1 MADLPRL
8 PGIPSITPVKDQTI
22 ANILTP
28 MRESIQ
34 ILSTAI
40 YGGMFPNGQTVTGGG
55 NSAFIGGVGV
65 TTVSTYDPYTDYT
78 PPPAPTNFLAS
89 GALLTVILDWDKPT
103 YANHAYTEVWR
114 ASVNALGAATLIGST
129 TAAVYSDTVG
139 NGSTYYYWIRHL
151 SKANVTGPYNASA
164 GTAGKTAPDPAYLL
178 SVLSGSLTTSQL
190 ATDLNTRIKLID
202 APSTTVGSVNARIN
216 VVQSQV
222 NDLLNIPAYSSGATY
237 TTGQQVTYN
246 GGLYVAKSS
255 TTGHAPTDTTYWTKL
270 GDYTSLGDA
279 VAANTTAIANLGTDL
294 GTEVTNRSTLA
305 SQLRGNYTGT
315 DITLISSGLIY
326 EERQARSSAVSAI
339 ATDVSTLSASLNT
352 KSTVYAQTTAPAT
365 ANIGDLWMDLNYS
378 YVPDYYSA
386 DYSIKSNRLYRWN
399 GTAWIEALDYG
410 FADTFATINIEKIA
424 RVTADNAMATQ
435 ITTLFANANT
445 NAAAISTESTTRA
458 NADSSLATQITTLTS
473 RLGPSGDVGSAIIQ
487 SQSTATTGVVN
498 AATAQTTADA
508 KVKTFFQGT
517 APTASTIGDIWVD
530 SANSN
535 LIKRW
540 SGSAWAAADD
550 LRIGATATTVST
562 LSTTVAGHTTSIS
575 TNTTS
580 INGLRGSYSVKIDN
594 NGVMTGF
601 GLTSDIVDGGA
612 ITSKFLISANQFAV
626 IAPGA
631 TAGDPSSVPFAVLTT
646 AQTINGVAFE
656 AGVYIDGASIVDG
669 TIKNAK
675 IGSGAIDDTKISD
688 MSAAKIK
695 VGFLSPDRIDANS
708 ITADKI
714 GTGTLSAST
723 NIYVGGTNTN
733 APLVLTGGG
742 EIISN
747 GSNGDKARFYSGNV
761 EIYKNVPNVGSVVY
775 KALSRAEFGVA
786 DNSTVVTIPGYFKSQ
801 PKVIVSPSNI
811 SLFKASYSG
820 QDQSLQCAAN
830 NIAETSAGSM
840 VWQFTPVATLSLA
853 ANTGSTV
860 VNQASGNQTSSWYS
874 SEYVTP
880 SNTATI
886 TPSVTLTSN
895 RGNGSSNYYYRSVRW
910 RVEYWNGSSWVVDPT
925 WTTSDIGASTTNSVT
940 TTKTFSFPSS
950 TAWRFRIYCEAYD
963 TNGTVFGSTAYEYAT
978 DTVTRADTVY
988 FATYTGNT
996 PSGSYA
1002 PSYSVP
1008 SGWTV
1013 TSVAWT
1019 YHYTFEM
1026 RGGDGATGGLA
1037 TLAMPGTNISA
1048 SHVYVGGYGAGYYG
1062 ELKSGTNVLGTVTNS
1077 SLAFG
1082 VSVSAGTGAYSYVYM
1097 LDNKAVITRR
1107 RPIANSTTANNNYQ
1121 FNSYAY
1127 ALTSAQVLAS
1137 GSLNWIALGD

>member
-34 ILSTAI
+34 ILGTAI

-89 GALLTVILDWDKPT
+89 GALVTVILDWDKPT
-103 YANHAYTEVWR
+103 YANHAYTEIWR
-114 ASVNALGAATLIGST
+114 ASVNALGAAELIGST

-178 SVLSGSLTTSQL
+178 SVLSGSLTASQL
-190 ATDLNTRIKLID
+190 ATDLNTRITLID

-279 VAANTTAIANLGTDL
+279 VAANTTAIANLGTNL

-410 FADTFATINIEKIA
+410 FADTFATINIEKTA
-424 RVTADNAMATQ
+424 RVTADNAMTTQ

-445 NAAAISTESTTRA
+445 NAAAISTEATTRA

-473 RLGPSGDVGSAIIQ
+473 RLGSSGDVGSAIIQ

-575 TNTTS
+575 TNTQS

-612 ITSKFLISANQFAV
+612 ITSKFLISANEFAV

-675 IGSGAIDDTKISD
+675 IGSAAIDDSKVSD
-688 MSAAKIK
+688 LAAGKIK
-695 VGFLSPDRIDANS
+695 TGFLSPDRIEANS

-714 GTGTLSAST
+714 GTGTLSASV
-723 NIYVGGTNTN
+723 NIYVGGTDTN
-733 APLVLTGGG
+733 APLVLTGSG
-742 EIISN
+742 EITSN
-747 GSNGDKARFYSGNV
+747 GANGDKARFYSGNV
-761 EIYKNVPNVGSVVY
+761 EIYKNVPNVGNVVY

-786 DNSTVVTIPGYFKSQ
+786 NNNTAVTIPGYFKAQ
-801 PKVIVSPSNI
+801 PKIIVSPSNLT
-811 SLFKASYSG
+811 LFKSAYGS
-820 QDQSLQCAAN
+820 QDQSIQCAAN
-830 NIAETSAGSM
+830 DIAETSTGSM

-853 ANTGSTV
+853 ANAGNTV
-860 VNQASGNQTSSWYS
+860 VNQSSGSVSANLWTSSTYTTPANTS
-874 SEYVTP
+874 S
-880 SNTATI
+880 I
-886 TPSVTLTSN
+886 TPSVTIASN
-895 RGNGSSNYYYRSVRW
+895 RGNGSNQYLYRTVRW
-910 RVEYWNGSSWVVDPT
+910 RVEYYNGSSWV
-925 WTTSDIGASTTNSVT
+925 SGSFTTNNLGADTAASNTSTAVFT
-940 TTKTFSFPSS
+940 FPSS
-950 TAWRFRIYCEAYD
+950 NAWQFRIYAETYD
-963 TNGTVFGSTAYEYAT
+963 TSGAVFGSVAYLYAQGTATAAGPVSVQDYRLGTYSTSLTLSGYSVPAGY
-978 DTVTRADTVY
+978 TVY
-988 FATYTGNT
+988 STSYSVNWAWSRYGTNGSVTVAGTIVKQASDTNTSGSGTRTYT
-996 PSGSYA
+996 SGSYSPTIA
-1002 PSYSVP
+1002 LSMQITAIGTGFGGENLYSQI
-1008 SGWTV
+1008 SNA
-1013 TSVAWT
+1013 S
-1019 YHYTFEM
+1019 
-1026 RGGDGATGGLA
+1026 ATIYSRQL
-1037 TLAMPGTNISA
+1037 
-1048 SHVYVGGYGAGYYG
+1048 
-1062 ELKSGTNVLGTVTNS
+1062 VTNS
-1077 SLAFG
+1077 TTP
-1082 VSVSAGTGAYSYVYM
+1082 V
-1097 LDNKAVITRR
+1097 
-1107 RPIANSTTANNNYQ
+1107 NSYQ

-1127 ALTSAQVLAS
+1127 ELISAQVLAS